1 MAPAAINIHGIR
13 KPLTMA
19 NLGLYAEPVHV
30 PVSGVVTKD
39 PEEFDF
45 EDVFGPVSNSHHSL
59 VLTVVVEDDDDV
71 DTWPPP
77 PVECTTTEA
86 DALALKVRSHS
97 LVGPSP
103 RPGLSRQGPRAW
115 DDLDHQVASGTSV
128 RADSSTIVEKPAPA
142 LSDSSDSGSE
152 NGAEDDNGMSELN
165 CEDGTQSGKLGPH
178 DFELLACVG
187 QGGFAKVFQCR
198 KNGTDEIY
206 AMKVMTK
213 SKIMEKNHGGYMKA
227 ERDILTKVV
236 HPFIVQLQY
245 SFQTRTKLYLILD
258 FINGGHLFF
267 QLYRQGTFS
276 EELARIYTA
285 EIVCAVSHLHDMGIM
300 HRDLKPEN
308 ILLDAEGHVKLTDF
322 GLAKEVDDSTKSNSL
337 CGTVEYMAPEIMLAK
352 GHGKAADWWSVGVLL
367 YEMLTGQPPFINA
380 NRHKLQQKIVKDKIK
395 LPTYLTSEATTL
407 LKGLLQKDPSKR
419 LGSGPK
425 GSDEIKQHK
434 WFKSINWRKVVAREL
449 QPKFRPTVNG
459 LLCTAN
465 FDEMWTKLP
474 LQDSPASTP
483 KGEDTNFFMGYTYI
497 APNPYLPTAD
507 D

>member
-1 MAPAAINIHGIR
+1 MAPVAINIHATR
-13 KPLTMA
+13 KARPSALALTSV
-19 NLGLYAEPVHV
+19 NPGFVLEHV
-30 PVSGVVTKD
+30 EVQVTGVMD

-45 EDVFGPVSNSHHSL
+45 EDVFGPVSKNPL
-59 VLTVVVEDDDDV
+59 GLTVVAEEGDDV
-71 DTWPPP
+71 YQWPPP
-77 PVECTTTEA
+77 RVEGATEA

-103 RPGLSRQGPRAW
+103 RPGISGQGPSAG
-115 DDLDHQVASGTSV
+115 DDLDQLASGLSGC
-128 RADSSTIVEKPAPA
+128 AISSSISSRPA

-152 NGAEDDNGMSELN
+152 KGAEDENGVEELN
-165 CEDGTQSGKLGPH
+165 SEEGAPSGKLGPH

-198 KNGTDEIY
+198 KKGTDEIY
-206 AMKVMTK
+206 AMKVMLK
-213 SKIMEKNHGGYMKA
+213 SKIIEKNHGGYMKA
-227 ERDILTKVV
+227 ERDILTKVI
-236 HPFIVQLQY
+236 HPFIVQLQC

-267 QLYRQGTFS
+267 QLYRQGIFS

-285 EIVCAVSHLHDMGIM
+285 EIVCAVAHLHKMGII

-337 CGTVEYMAPEIMLAK
+337 CGTVEYMAPEIILAK
-352 GHGKAADWWSVGVLL
+352 GHDRGADWWSVGVLL
-367 YEMLTGQPPFINA
+367 YEMLTGKPPFVQE
-380 NRHKLQQKIVKDKIK
+380 NRYKLQQKIVTDKIK
-395 LPTYLTSEATTL
+395 LPKYLTSEAITL

-419 LGSGPK
+419 LGSGPR

-434 WFKSINWRKVVAREL
+434 WFKSINWRKLEAREI

-459 LLCTAN
+459 IECIAN

-483 KGEDTNFFMGYTYI
+483 KGEDANFFQGYTYI
-497 APNPYLPTAD
+497 APNPYLPCLD